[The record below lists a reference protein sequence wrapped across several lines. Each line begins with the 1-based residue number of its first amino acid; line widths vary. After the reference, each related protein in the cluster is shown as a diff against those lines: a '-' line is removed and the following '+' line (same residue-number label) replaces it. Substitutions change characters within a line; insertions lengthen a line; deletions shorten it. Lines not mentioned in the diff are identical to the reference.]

1 MKKIIFIIFILGA
14 TITSKAQVKQDLNR
28 ADMYFDRAF
37 YSEAIPL
44 YERVAKKMRNE
55 TIVKNLGDCY
65 YNTNN
70 MGKASR
76 VYKNLIENYGDK
88 IDDEYYFK
96 YAHTLK
102 SINNYEEAN
111 KILREL
117 YTRKNHEEA
126 LKKFE
131 ASIIYL
137 ENIKAIGN
145 RYTIENLGI
154 NTENSEFGAIRH
166 NDKLVFAASKK
177 GDNFLDKVYRWDS
190 QYYLDLY
197 EAPIVNIHLGL
208 GDSIAKSL
216 PGNINTKLHEANA
229 VFTKDGNTIYFTSN
243 NYLKGKRKKDENEI
257 THLQLYKA
265 ELIDGEWK
273 NITSLHF
280 NGITYS
286 NEHPALSPDEKTLYF
301 ASDMPGGYGSFD
313 IYSATINNDGSFG
326 NPQNLGETINTSKK
340 EQFPFISK
348 DNKLYFSSN
357 GHPGFGSLDVFVSTI
372 NGSEFSQPDN
382 VGLPINSGHDDFSFN
397 IDSDTKE
404 GYFASNRPEG
414 KGNDDIYKITE
425 SKPLIIEDCKQ
436 YISGIITDE
445 NTKQILPNTIVS
457 LKDNNNNELEKVYTD
472 GEGKFKFN
480 AECETSYIV
489 IASKEDYSTNQKA
502 LVLKSERNKDN
513 DASMSLKSLEVIRR
527 EEALALAQQSI
538 KQNMQKIEANV
549 QLQEEKKKRIEDAIK
564 NEKDIVKK
572 NGLVVIDVGDIFFD
586 YNLWY
591 IRRDVKITL
600 DKAIVLMRKYPE
612 LEVEVGTHTDIRG
625 NAKYNLELSQKR
637 ANSVRQ
643 YFLDN
648 NIDANR
654 VSAVGY
660 GETKPLVYCKTEED
674 CSEEQHE
681 INRRC
686 EFVVKGL

>member
-117 YTRKNHEEA
+117 YTRKNNEEA

-243 NYLKGKRKKDENEI
+243 NYLKGKRKKDENEV

-472 GEGKFKFN
+472 GEGKFKFS

-564 NEKDIVKK
+564 NEKD
-572 NGLVVIDVGDIFFD
+572 
-586 YNLWY
+586 
-591 IRRDVKITL
+591 
-600 DKAIVLMRKYPE
+600 
-612 LEVEVGTHTDIRG
+612 
-625 NAKYNLELSQKR
+625 
-637 ANSVRQ
+637 
-643 YFLDN
+643 
-648 NIDANR
+648 NI
-654 VSAVGY
+654 
-660 GETKPLVYCKTEED
+660 
-674 CSEEQHE
+674 
-681 INRRC
+681 
-686 EFVVKGL
+686 

>member
-117 YTRKNHEEA
+117 YTRKNNEEA

-197 EAPIVNIHLGL
+197 EA
-208 GDSIAKSL
+208 DRKS
-216 PGNINTKLHEANA
+216 
-229 VFTKDGNTIYFTSN
+229 
-243 NYLKGKRKKDENEI
+243 
-257 THLQLYKA
+257 
-265 ELIDGEWK
+265 
-273 NITSLHF
+273 
-280 NGITYS
+280 
-286 NEHPALSPDEKTLYF
+286 
-301 ASDMPGGYGSFD
+301 
-313 IYSATINNDGSFG
+313 
-326 NPQNLGETINTSKK
+326 
-340 EQFPFISK
+340 
-348 DNKLYFSSN
+348 
-357 GHPGFGSLDVFVSTI
+357 
-372 NGSEFSQPDN
+372 
-382 VGLPINSGHDDFSFN
+382 
-397 IDSDTKE
+397 
-404 GYFASNRPEG
+404 
-414 KGNDDIYKITE
+414 
-425 SKPLIIEDCKQ
+425 
-436 YISGIITDE
+436 
-445 NTKQILPNTIVS
+445 
-457 LKDNNNNELEKVYTD
+457 
-472 GEGKFKFN
+472 
-480 AECETSYIV
+480 
-489 IASKEDYSTNQKA
+489 
-502 LVLKSERNKDN
+502 
-513 DASMSLKSLEVIRR
+513 
-527 EEALALAQQSI
+527 
-538 KQNMQKIEANV
+538 
-549 QLQEEKKKRIEDAIK
+549 
-564 NEKDIVKK
+564 
-572 NGLVVIDVGDIFFD
+572 VV
-586 YNLWY
+586 
-591 IRRDVKITL
+591 
-600 DKAIVLMRKYPE
+600 
-612 LEVEVGTHTDIRG
+612 
-625 NAKYNLELSQKR
+625 
-637 ANSVRQ
+637 
-643 YFLDN
+643 
-648 NIDANR
+648 
-654 VSAVGY
+654 
-660 GETKPLVYCKTEED
+660 
-674 CSEEQHE
+674 
-681 INRRC
+681 
-686 EFVVKGL
+686 